1 MVSSA
6 VAVADDSTLTF
17 AFLVVV
23 VVAFGFDVLL
33 DDDDAPAVD
42 GFIMKLAV
50 LPFHGGGSP
59 RQGNFRRCVLYHCN
73 NLDCI
78 CCTSIGVK

>member
-1 MVSSA
+1 MVLSV

-23 VVAFGFDVLL
+23 VAVFGFDGLG
-33 DDDDAPAVD
+33 DDDDPAVD
-42 GFIMKLAV
+42 GFNIIKLAV

-59 RQGNFRRCVLYHCN
+59 RQGNFRRCILYHCN